1 MRMEPNEKEKAMNE
15 AAKQL
20 IDLIQKRLASRVETS
35 NTLAGVPTD
44 NLPVEIKKMREEE
57 ASKLRA
63 VMQEQKDI
71 IELAKMLFPN
81 A

>member
-1 MRMEPNEKEKAMNE
+1 MRMEPNEKAKAMNE

-20 IDLIQKRLASRVETS
+20 IDLIQKRLSSRVETLNS
-35 NTLAGVPTD
+35 LAGVPTD